1 MAAYSVVVTT
11 CADRDAAQSMA
22 RALVEQRLAAC
33 VQMLPI
39 ASVYRWKGEIE
50 EAAEILLLFKIKSED
65 YEEVEKSILAL
76 HDYETPQIVALPIA
90 QGSED
95 YLDWITQATRKN
107 PET

>member
-22 RALVEQRLAAC
+22 RALVERRLTAC

-39 ASVYRWKGEIE
+39 ASVYRWQEEIE
-50 EAAEILLLFKIKSED
+50 EAGEILLLFKIKSED

-90 QGSED
+90 QGSAD
-95 YLDWITQATRKN
+95 YFDWITQATRKK